1 MPKKE
6 IKEKI
11 IEILKSPTI
20 GYENEMVADKILEL
34 FAQEEKEELL
44 ERIWNLLIESLPP
57 EAENLHTAS
66 QIGEQ
71 SSAVLKNFMEKLEKE
86 IKEKL

>member
-1 MPKKE
+1 MKKGL
-6 IKEKI
+6 KEKI
-11 IEILKSPTI
+11 ADLIS
-20 GYENEMVADKILEL
+20 ENLGVSNKELPDQILEL
-34 FAQEEKEELL
+34 FAQEKEELL